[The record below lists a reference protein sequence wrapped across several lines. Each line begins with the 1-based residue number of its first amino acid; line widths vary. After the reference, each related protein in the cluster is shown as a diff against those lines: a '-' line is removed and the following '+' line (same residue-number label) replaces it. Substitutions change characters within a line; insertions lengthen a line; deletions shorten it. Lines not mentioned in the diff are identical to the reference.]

1 MTDWLIASNPS
12 TFDVDSAFSDR
23 DVIDWSEVS
32 NAHLG
37 TADRV
42 FLYQIAPVQAI
53 THVCEVIRTG
63 ITSPD
68 MLDDR
73 EYWRDASALEDR
85 HGLTWMRLSLLHA
98 VTRHEQELLTL
109 PRLREAGLKAAPQ
122 GRMRAPGAVTAL
134 VSGVMDHQASDPSE
148 LIRREQDLIAD
159 LDFDRQPWRF
169 RRGMRGGTR
178 TLASFTYALSMP
190 DAPTALAMLRTYLTA
205 VGLDQ
210 TDRWSVSAMP
220 SWAGATD
227 HQRFATVSGAGI
239 ELFYIWFEIST
250 GTVTEWGTRLPAEQ
264 TFLLPPLDTLWQ
276 STADNGD
283 NGVHG
288 ETLADLLDALGHRP
302 FLETLR
308 ATSELRQGSRR
319 ADWHNPYLGALLG
332 ATGAP
337 VSRETEPAAEE
348 DIEFE
353 RRYIERVTR
362 FRLHQGP
369 LREAALRKYGARC
382 MYCGLD
388 NPEVL
393 EAAHVIPDS
402 RGGAASTSNIR
413 VLCAN
418 HHTAFD
424 AGLIVL
430 DGDRLVPAEGAR
442 EVPPR
447 RPIPIAIPVGAR
459 EVSGDPDDVNEGDDD
474 ERHQWVVTDP
484 YELTPYRL
492 GDTVLYDQAD
502 ESDLYAEGTLLG
514 IHFVSEDLSHP
525 MDITYRLEIR
535 PTGED
540 ESVTV
545 TVSGDGYVSRYI
557 DTEDHEDW

>member
-12 TFDVDSAFSDR
+12 TFDVDSAFRDR
-23 DVIDWSEVS
+23 DLIDWSEVS
-32 NAHLG
+32 NAHLRSG
-37 TADRV
+37 DRV
-42 FLYQIAPVQAI
+42 FLYQVAPVQAI
-53 THVCEVIRTG
+53 THICEVIQTG
-63 ITSPD
+63 IERAD
-68 MLDDR
+68 VLDDR
-73 EYWRDASALEDR
+73 EYWGDESELEDR
-85 HGLTWMRLSLLHA
+85 DGLTWMRLSLLHA
-98 VTRHEQELLTL
+98 VPRHDQKLLTL

-134 VSGVMDHQASDPSE
+134 VSGVMVHQASDPSE
-148 LIRREQDLIAD
+148 LIRREQNLIAD

-220 SWAGATD
+220 SWAGAAD

-239 ELFYIWFEIST
+239 ELFYIWFETST

-264 TFLLPPLDTLWQ
+264 AFLLPPLETLWQ

-288 ETLADLLDALGHRP
+288 ETLADLLGALGHRP
-302 FLETLR
+302 FLEALR
-308 ATSELRQGSRR
+308 AASKLRQGSRR
-319 ADWHNPYLGALLG
+319 TDWHNPYLGALLG
-332 ATGAP
+332 ASGAS
-337 VSRETEPAAEE
+337 VSQETEPATDE

-362 FRLHQGP
+362 FRLHQSP
-369 LREAALRKYGARC
+369 LRAAALRRYGARC
-382 MYCGLD
+382 MYCGLEI
-388 NPEVL
+388 PEIL

-402 RGGAASTSNIR
+402 EGGAASTANIR
-413 VLCAN
+413 ILCAN

-424 AGLIVL
+424 SGLIVL
-430 DGDRLVPAEGAR
+430 DGDELVPAEGAR
-442 EVPPR
+442 EVPPS
-447 RPIPIAIPVGAR
+447 RPISIAIPVGAWK
-459 EVSGDPDDVNEGDDD
+459 VAGGPDDVDESEGD
-474 ERHQWVVTDP
+474 ERYQWIVTDP
-484 YELTPYRL
+484 HKLTPYRL

-502 ESDLYAEGTLLG
+502 DSDIYAEGTLLG
-514 IHFVSEDLSHP
+514 IHFVSEDPSHP
-525 MDITYRLEIR
+525 TDITYVLDIR
-535 PTGED
+535 PTDEG

-545 TVSGDGYVSRYI
+545 VVSGDGYVSRYI
-557 DTEDHEDW
+557 DTEDPEDW